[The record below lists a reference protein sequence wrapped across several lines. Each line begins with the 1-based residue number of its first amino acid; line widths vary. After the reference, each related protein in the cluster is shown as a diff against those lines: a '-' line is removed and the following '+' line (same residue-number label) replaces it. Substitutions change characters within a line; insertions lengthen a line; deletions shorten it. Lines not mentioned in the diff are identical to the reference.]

1 MDPVG
6 ENPSKHW
13 KFKNDLLKTKA
24 DIVSQKSRNFTNVCM
39 VGADLA
45 RIIELSK
52 SHKSIWGVRSVV
64 FRAED

>member
-24 DIVSQKSRNFTNVCM
+24 DIASQIRENLQTFVWWGRSGSDSQHENSNLRERNDSVKS
-39 VGADLA
+39 AY
-45 RIIELSK
+45 S
-52 SHKSIWGVRSVV
+52 
-64 FRAED
+64 